1 MDIYFDLREIKT
13 EQAFYAMAELMLCTT
28 VNDLKELYKS
38 LLSLKHT
45 QIVLLY
51 SESCEWLSDEMKKMF
66 KKAHRHNRKVTFRLE
81 TAGRTY

>member
-13 EQAFYAMAELMLCTT
+13 EQDFYAMAGLMLCTK

-38 LLSLKHT
+38 LLALKHT
-45 QIVLLY
+45 QLILLY
-51 SESCEWLSDEMKKMF
+51 SEGCQWLSDEMTKMF
-66 KKAHRHNRKVTFRLE
+66 KKAHRHNRKVTVRLE